1 MVNLSVCVEMFWR
14 DLPIAE
20 RIRRVKA
27 LGFAA
32 FEFWG
37 WQDKDLAAIRA
48 AQQETGL
55 AVAAFCTEP
64 NFCLVDRANDQAVVE
79 GVAAS
84 AAVAHSLGCRTL
96 IVTTGNVLA
105 DETFEITR
113 RRVVR
118 KLKKMAQAAADQGLT
133 LVLEPLNPL
142 VDHPGYWLT
151 KMSEAVDIVQEV
163 ASPALKILDDLYHQQ
178 LTEGNLIA
186 NLTRYAPYIGHFHA
200 AGAPGRHEL
209 VGGEL
214 DYRHIFAAIN
224 QTGYTGYVGLEFS
237 PEGSPETALQQ
248 ALALSSLPPR

>member
-1 MVNLSVCVEMFWR
+1 MVNLSVCIEMFWR
-14 DLPIAE
+14 NLPLEE

-27 LGFAA
+27 AGYPA

-37 WQDKDLAAIRA
+37 WQDKNLNQIHAAKE
-48 AQQETGL
+48 ETGL
-55 AVAAFCTEP
+55 DVAAFCLEP
-64 NFCLVDRANDQAVVE
+64 NFCLVDRTDDRVVVDGVAESAVV
-79 GVAAS
+79 AQR
-84 AAVAHSLGCRTL
+84 LGCKTL

-118 KLKKMAQAAADQGLT
+118 KLKKMAQAAEDQGVV

-151 KMSEAVDIVQEV
+151 KLSQAMDIVQEV
-163 ASPALKILDDLYHQQ
+163 ASPSLKILDDLYHQQ
-178 LTEGNLIA
+178 VTEGNLIA
-186 NLTRYAPYIGHFHA
+186 NLTLYAPWIGHYHA
-200 AGAPGRHEL
+200 AGVPGRHEL

-214 DYRHIFAAIN
+214 DYRQILAAIS

-237 PEGSPETALQQ
+237 PIGGDEAALKQ
-248 ALALSSLPPR
+248 ALALVT